1 MDFLEEARLEQFAVA
16 ALGGRWNQRVA
27 RVRRRCDQKSVSE
40 VVGVRFE
47 VVGDEA
53 VGEVDHLGF
62 KIPQFGCMDHIDPGP
77 ELRPLSMI
85 MHLR

>member
-1 MDFLEEARLEQFAVA
+1 VQFEVA
-16 ALGGRWNQRVA
+16 ALGGGRWNQRDS
-27 RVRRRCDQKSVSE
+27 RDRHRCDQKSVCE

-47 VVGDEA
+47 VVG
-53 VGEVDHLGF
+53 EVNHLGF
-62 KIPQFGCMDHIDPGP
+62 KIPQSACIDTTDPGP

>member
-1 MDFLEEARLEQFAVA
+1 VDFLEEARLEQFVMA
-16 ALGGRWNQRVA
+16 ALGGRWNQRDA
-27 RVRRRCDQKSVSE
+27 RERRRCDQKSVSE

-47 VVGDEA
+47 VVGDEV
-53 VGEVDHLGF
+53 VGEVNHLGF
-62 KIPQFGCMDHIDPGP
+62 KIPQFACIDHTDPGP